1 MNFKILSI
9 ETDGDLITH
18 AEFFVSLTDGTNIV
32 EQQGTHQFTNPELKT
47 PLAEVKEQNIID
59 WIIAETTQDGV
70 NIIQSNLEK
79 QLVQKEKATLPWV
92 FSTFKPFGEQV

>member
-1 MNFKILSI
+1 MNFKITSI
-9 ETDGDLITH
+9 QTNEELITH
-18 AEFFVSLTDGTNIV
+18 AEFFVSLTDGTNTV
-32 EQQGTHQFTNPELKT
+32 EQQGTHEFDNPVLKT
-47 PLAEVKEQNIID
+47 PLKEVKEQNIID
-59 WIIAETTQDGV
+59 WIVAESTQDGI

>member
-1 MNFKILSI
+1 MNFKITSI
-9 ETDGDLITH
+9 QTDEDLITH
-18 AEFFVSLTDGTNIV
+18 AEFFVSLTDGTNTV
-32 EQQGTHQFTNPELKT
+32 EQQGTHEFANPVLKT
-47 PLAEVKEQNIID
+47 PLAEVKEKNIID
-59 WIIAETTQDGV
+59 WIVAENTQDGL